1 LFYLTVISVAVW
13 NYNPTVGYYSM
24 SIYPQIGLVGLVG
37 VLAIILWRS
46 GGPALCKWLALA
58 AGVVAPFIHPSEAYV
73 PVAVSCFAY
82 VYEPER
88 PGASWSP
95 LRMFAPISGGLRL
108 GWRQASPCSLLFL
121 VVVQK
126 DGDPFL
132 SMAHNPLSVDA
143 VVKSAYFLFS
153 QGVALE
159 LFRPLVVLLLPRA
172 GLATQGAAATAVAL
186 AFSIAGVLNIAIA
199 RRRTYFALLAPCI
212 IVIIVV
218 SLGRRLIGIDDVVNA
233 VGKYN
238 THAYLWFS
246 IASFYLLSCLVPKIP
261 VQWREPS
268 AMASVVIA
276 GALFIQYARQD
287 NIFRTE
293 AIRRQKE
300 MDSLVAVFGA
310 YAAKAAP
317 APMHIPTLDGNFI
330 YPTRVLIWKYN
341 PAHYRPFFQGLDDR
355 LTLLRNDAMD
365 RWGREGTQLVP
376 SLRAATDP
384 GFIRALETDQD
395 LQSLYL
401 VGVELEQHGQFGV
414 LYDGGRC
421 LGDVAA
427 GRVGSRA
434 GPYSVDECHCRLEQ
448 AQHR

>member
-1 LFYLTVISVAVW
+1 MISAAVW

-108 GWRQASPCSLLFL
+108 GWRQASPCSPLFL

-199 RRRTYFALLAPCI
+199 QRRTYFALLAPRI

-218 SLGRRLIGIDDVVNA
+218 SLRRRLTGIDDVVNA

-276 GALFIQYARQD
+276 GALFIQYERQD

-293 AIRRQKE
+293 AIRRP
-300 MDSLVAVFGA
+300 SG
-310 YAAKAAP
+310 
-317 APMHIPTLDGNFI
+317 DGPRVHPRSRN
-330 YPTRVLIWKYN
+330 RSGSAVLIS
-341 PAHYRPFFQGLDDR
+341 R
-355 LTLLRNDAMD
+355 
-365 RWGREGTQLVP
+365 
-376 SLRAATDP
+376 
-384 GFIRALETDQD
+384 
-395 LQSLYL
+395 
-401 VGVELEQHGQFGV
+401 
-414 LYDGGRC
+414 RC
-421 LGDVAA
+421 
-427 GRVGSRA
+427 
-434 GPYSVDECHCRLEQ
+434 
-448 AQHR
+448 